1 MQARDQ
7 PFECHCDINLNSEFI
22 ISVRWA
28 ERFGLGFDLVEG
40 IADCWVI
47 GLACLREFGFPGI
60 AAEELDVEPI
70 FQQFDLM
77 ANGRAGYTQFTC
89 RHAEGTEAGGGFKGG

>member
-1 MQARDQ
+1 MEARDQ
-7 PFECHCDINLNSEFI
+7 PFERNCDVNLDGEFI
-22 ISVRWA
+22 ISVGWA
-28 ERFGLGFDLVEG
+28 KRFGLGFDLVEG
-40 IADCWVI
+40 IADSWVI
-47 GLACLREFGFPGI
+47 GLSQLGEFGFSGI

-77 ANGRAGYTQFTC
+77 ADGRAGYAQFTC